1 MSHTNRV
8 NPFVHGF
15 HPDHDNLDFP
25 NGVRTEKD
33 GSADGTGD
41 YESWSV
47 ARQVAFAFAAEDP
60 AGPNPRWNVTE
71 TGGVYTETVA
81 GLGKTEIKTSG
92 AFRLSKVSDASGD
105 TAWRDVLQGAWRAN
119 LRDMPEFQRYCLP
132 FSPMAAVEPG
142 FAIPFSS
149 TISFRKNFFGQDL
162 DAGDNAFDS
171 TYFATKVRGVG
182 IWFQGYSSAVET
194 GLANRP
200 QVYIVPAG
208 VDFMRVP
215 IQAVGA
221 AAATRGWQVLDQV
234 LPLPYPLADSQWETA
249 DWSALKNLC
258 GNELMALRKYPSIRA
273 FHDSGYSPDQ
283 MSYNARLVGRS
294 VWNNQWWII
303 IPAGSLHADDET
315 ARTRFLDQVKDIKL
329 YLKTYSF
336 SGN

>member
-1 MSHTNRV
+1 
-8 NPFVHGF
+8 
-15 HPDHDNLDFP
+15 
-25 NGVRTEKD
+25 
-33 GSADGTGD
+33 
-41 YESWSV
+41 
-47 ARQVAFAFAAEDP
+47 
-60 AGPNPRWNVTE
+60 
-71 TGGVYTETVA
+71 
-81 GLGKTEIKTSG
+81 
-92 AFRLSKVSDASGD
+92 
-105 TAWRDVLQGAWRAN
+105 
-119 LRDMPEFQRYCLP
+119 
-132 FSPMAAVEPG
+132 MAAVEPG